1 MLEGLGEEVGEGA
14 VEEGFFVGVGAWGGG
29 CAGGA
34 SGDGGGFRGWV
45 KGGCWW
51 GCWGCG
57 GVLFRGEEEELLG
70 VARVACFAFPVEV
83 DSVLFAE
90 LGEAVDCPTMLVI
103 YFAVGCM
110 SGGVYKRGSVSLGA
124 MLLLSWDG

>member
-14 VEEGFFVGVGAWGGG
+14 VEVCGGVGAAFGCGSSGSGGG
-29 CAGGA
+29 
-34 SGDGGGFRGWV
+34 GGGFRGWV

-57 GVLFRGEEEELLG
+57 GVLFCGEEEELLG
-70 VARVACFAFPVEV
+70 VARVAGLAVPAEV

-90 LGEAVDCPTMLVI
+90 LGEAVNCPVCQRCVLPV
-103 YFAVGCM
+103 
-110 SGGVYKRGSVSLGA
+110 
-124 MLLLSWDG
+124 